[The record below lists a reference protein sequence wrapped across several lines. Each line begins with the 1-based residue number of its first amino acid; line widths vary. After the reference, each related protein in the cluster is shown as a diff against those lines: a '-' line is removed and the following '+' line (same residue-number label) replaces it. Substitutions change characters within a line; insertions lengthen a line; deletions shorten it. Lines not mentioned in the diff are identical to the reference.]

1 MLRNI
6 LQRMSGLVRNLRK
19 RLQRSSGKP
28 VATKKPAPKT
38 SHAKGA
44 RRNGQKPAK
53 RKPTRVRVVKK
64 S

>member
-6 LQRMSGLVRNLRK
+6 LQRMSGMMRNLRK

-28 VATKKPAPKT
+28 VATRKRVPPT
-38 SHAKGA
+38 NHAKGA
-44 RRNGQKPAK
+44 RPHGHKRAK
-53 RKPTRVRVVKK
+53 RKPTPVRVVKK